1 MRPALKIAALLV
13 VALALMA
20 GAVFGAWRGAV
31 FVQTKRAD
39 SLLDSGDAHVARAN
53 EHMSRTRLGDI
64 GSVGAFSSVDNINR
78 AAAAADTALASL
90 DEARAEL
97 ESAAAD
103 AHRAARLQLIPTWYR
118 DYLETKQQIAEL
130 RVAQVDEMRLAFTA
144 IREIYGSGAVI
155 FTSIEDTDR
164 LLGQYEAALGRI
176 PASPAEAREQ
186 LQQIASGMR
195 AIKQRLDDEYG
206 EKAFQLLADL
216 SASVDI
222 YAGNIDLSIEL
233 AQAVEDGD
241 QSRIQSVTIDLEN
254 RLTESQ
260 TGTDFLSDW
269 WEENVAPYEESYREL
284 QDRADE
290 LDSAA
295 FDIYATKGNAG

>member
-1 MRPALKIAALLV
+1 MRPALKISALLV

-31 FVQTKRAD
+31 LIQTKRAET
-39 SLLDSGDAHVARAN
+39 LLDSGDAHITRAN
-53 EHMSRTRLGDI
+53 EHLSRTRLGDV
-64 GSVGAFSSVDNINR
+64 GAVGAFSSVDNINR
-78 AAAAADTALASL
+78 AASAADTALASL
-90 DEARAEL
+90 DEARPEL

-130 RVAQVDEMRLAFTA
+130 RIAQVDEMRQAFTA

-155 FTSIEDTDR
+155 FTSIEETDR

-186 LQQIASGMR
+186 LQQIAAGML
-195 AIKQRLDDEYG
+195 AVKQRLDEAYT
-206 EKAFQLLADL
+206 EKGFQLLADL
-216 SASVDI
+216 SASVDVN
-222 YAGNIDLSIEL
+222 AGIVDRSIEL

-260 TGTDFLSDW
+260 TGTNYLGDW
-269 WEENVAPYEESYREL
+269 WEVNVAPYEESYREL
-284 QDRADE
+284 QSRADE

-295 FDIYATKGNAG
+295 SDIHATKGNAG